1 MALPR
6 DAATRIQKHLDL
18 IYQSGAGEQF
28 VRRFLELIEKH
39 VRPAPAKDE
48 RWDESDIILITY
60 GDTFLKIGEK
70 PLRTLNAFLRQRAS
84 EVACVHIL
92 PFFPYS
98 SDDGFSIID
107 YENVDEALGT
117 WDDIKTINEQFDLQV
132 DLVIN
137 HVSQKSA
144 WFQNYLE
151 NKTPGADYFIEMD
164 PNVDLSRV
172 VRPRSL
178 PLLTKFA
185 TKKGDRWLWTTF
197 SADQIDLNFGNPE
210 VLYEMTRILLLYL
223 DMGARIVRLDA
234 IAFLWK
240 EVGTSCLHLPQTH
253 EMVKLFRTILTAID
267 PRLIL
272 LTETNVPNDENLSY
286 FGGNDEANMIY
297 QFSLPPLLLHAL
309 HNGAARHLT
318 EWAMGVPR
326 LAKENT
332 FLNFTASHD
341 GIGVRPL
348 EGLLPADEIAQLC
361 DNMKSFGGRISTKAN
376 ADGSSSPYEINIS
389 LFDAFKGDAD
399 GVDAWQE
406 QRFLCSQTIMLALKG
421 IPAFYVHSLLATPND
436 EAGVRRTG
444 ANRSINRRKWDV
456 AELYPLLDGDTVHAR
471 IFNELSRRIR
481 IRKRQPAFHPSA
493 EQAAFDAGA
502 ELFVIRRKRG
512 NAELLSVSNVTK
524 RSVTVDLSG
533 LWKSAAVLI
542 DLLSDRR
549 FSLSRLTVDPY
560 QTLWLRRINSDK
572 N

>member
-1 MALPR
+1 MALPTE
-6 DAATRIQKHLDL
+6 AAIRIRKHLAF
-18 IYQSGAGEQF
+18 IYQSKADQPF
-28 VRRFLELIEKH
+28 VRRFVGLIEKH
-39 VRPAPAKDE
+39 ARPSPARGE
-48 RWDESDIILITY
+48 RWDESDIVLITY
-60 GDTFLKIGEK
+60 GDTLLNPGEK
-70 PLRTLNAFLRQRAS
+70 PLQTLNAFLRQRLP

-98 SDDGFSIID
+98 SDDGFSVID
-107 YENVDEALGT
+107 YKNVDKALGA
-117 WDDIKTINEQFDLQV
+117 WDDVKAINTKFDLQI

-151 NKTPGADYFIEMD
+151 NKSPGADFFIEMD

-197 SADQIDLNFGNPE
+197 SEDQIDLNFANPE

-223 DMGARIVRLDA
+223 EMGARIIRLDA

-253 EMVKLFRTILTAID
+253 EVVKLFRTIFEAID
-267 PRLIL
+267 ARLIL

-309 HNGAARHLT
+309 HNGTAQHLT
-318 EWAMGVPR
+318 DWAMSLPE
-326 LAKENT
+326 LAEENT

-341 GIGVRPL
+341 GIGIRPL
-348 EGLLPADEIAQLC
+348 EGLLPTDEIAQLC
-361 DNMKSFGGRISTKAN
+361 NNMKSFGGRISTKTN

-389 LFDAFKGDAD
+389 FFDAFKGDA
-399 GVDAWQE
+399 GGADAWQE
-406 QRFLCSQTIMLALKG
+406 QRFLCSQTIMMALRG
-421 IPAFYVHSLLATPND
+421 IPAFYVHSLLATPNY
-436 EAGVRRTG
+436 EEGVQHSG
-444 ANRSINRRKWDV
+444 ANRGINRRKWEV

-471 IFNELSRRIR
+471 IFNEIRRRMR
-481 IRKRQPAFHPSA
+481 IRKKQPPFHPN
-493 EQAAFDAGA
+493 AGQTVVEA
-502 ELFVIRRKRG
+502 GGDLFIIRRRRG
-512 NAELLSVSNVTK
+512 NRELISASNVTK
-524 RSVTVDLSG
+524 RAVTVDLSRH
-533 LWKSAAVLI
+533 LQSTSVAI
-542 DLLSDRR
+542 DLLSDRP
-549 FSLSRLTVDPY
+549 FALSALILNPY
-560 QTLWLRRINSDK
+560 QTVWLAPNHS
-572 N
+572 